1 MDRDPVPGERLDD
14 LPSVS
19 LTELRESLPDTIG
32 RVAHGKE
39 RLLIKRHNRPV
50 AAVVSMDD
58 VRLLEMLDDMLDLE
72 AAAEAL
78 EEIANGGDLKS
89 AAEFRKELGL

>member
-1 MDRDPVPGERLDD
+1 MSRDLTPDERLDH

-50 AAVVSMDD
+50 AAVVPIDD
-58 VRLLEMLDDMLDLE
+58 VRLLEMLDDLLDVN

-78 EEIANGGDLKS
+78 EEIANGGELKS

>member
-1 MDRDPVPGERLDD
+1 MDGDRTPDERIDD

-32 RVAHGKE
+32 RVAHGK
-39 RLLIKRHNRPV
+39 
-50 AAVVSMDD
+50 
-58 VRLLEMLDDMLDLE
+58 VRLLQMLDDMLDLE

-78 EEIANGGDLKS
+78 EEIANGGELKS
-89 AAEFRKELGL
+89 AAGFRKELGL

>member
-1 MDRDPVPGERLDD
+1 MDRPSVPDQRLDD

-58 VRLLEMLDDMLDLE
+58 VRLLETLDNVLDLE

-78 EEIANGGDLKS
+78 EEIASGGDLKS

>member
-1 MDRDPVPGERLDD
+1 VDGDRTPHDRLDD

-19 LTELRESLPDTIG
+19 LTELRESPPDTIG

-50 AAVVSMDD
+50 AALVPMDD

-78 EEIANGGDLKS
+78 EEIANGDELKS
-89 AAEFRKELGL
+89 AAELRKELGL

>member
-1 MDRDPVPGERLDD
+1 MDRDSVPGERLDD

-78 EEIANGGDLKS
+78 EEIASGGDLKS

>member
-1 MDRDPVPGERLDD
+1 MDRDSVPDQRLDD

-78 EEIANGGDLKS
+78 EEIANGGELKS
-89 AAEFRKELGL
+89 AVEFRKELGL

>member
-1 MDRDPVPGERLDD
+1 MNRDLTPDERLDD

-58 VRLLEMLDDMLDLE
+58 VRLLEMLDDVLDLE

-78 EEIANGGDLKS
+78 EEIASGGELKS

>member
-1 MDRDPVPGERLDD
+1 MSSDLTPDERLDH

-50 AAVVSMDD
+50 AAVVPIDD
-58 VRLLEMLDDMLDLE
+58 VRLLEMLDDLLDVN

-78 EEIANGGDLKS
+78 EEIANGGELKS

>member
-1 MDRDPVPGERLDD
+1 MNRDLTPDERLDD

-89 AAEFRKELGL
+89 AVEFREELGL

>member
-1 MDRDPVPGERLDD
+1 MSRDPTPDERLDD
-14 LPSVS
+14 MPSVS

-58 VRLLEMLDDMLDLE
+58 VRLLEMLDDLLDLE

-78 EEIANGGDLKS
+78 EEIANGGELMS
-89 AAEFRKELGL
+89 AAELRKELGL

>member
-1 MDRDPVPGERLDD
+1 MDSDRTPDERIDD

-50 AAVVSMDD
+50 AAVVPMDD
-58 VRLLEMLDDMLDLE
+58 VRLLEMLDDMLDLK

-78 EEIANGGDLKS
+78 EEIASGGELKS
-89 AAEFRKELGL
+89 AAELRKELGL

>member
-1 MDRDPVPGERLDD
+1 MSSDLTPDERLDH

-50 AAVVSMDD
+50 AAVVPIDD
-58 VRLLEMLDDMLDLE
+58 VRLLEMLDDLLDVN

-78 EEIANGGDLKS
+78 EEIANGGELKS
-89 AAEFRKELGL
+89 AAAFRKELGL

>member
-1 MDRDPVPGERLDD
+1 MSRDLTPDERLDH

-50 AAVVSMDD
+50 AAVVPIDD
-58 VRLLEMLDDMLDLE
+58 VRLLEMLDDLLDVN

-78 EEIANGGDLKS
+78 EEIANGGELKS
-89 AAEFRKELGL
+89 AAAFRKELGL

>member
-1 MDRDPVPGERLDD
+1 MDSDRTSNERLDD
-14 LPSVS
+14 LPGAS
-19 LTELRESLPDTIG
+19 LTELRESLPDTMG

-50 AAVVSMDD
+50 AAVVPMDD
-58 VRLLEMLDDMLDLE
+58 ARLLDMLDLE

-78 EEIANGGDLKS
+78 EEIANGDELKS
-89 AAEFRKELGL
+89 AAGFRKEPGL

>member
-1 MDRDPVPGERLDD
+1 MNRDLTPDERLDD

-58 VRLLEMLDDMLDLE
+58 VRLLEMLDDILDLE

-78 EEIANGGDLKS
+78 EEIASGGDLKG

>member
-1 MDRDPVPGERLDD
+1 MDRDPTPDERLDD

-78 EEIANGGDLKS
+78 EEIANGGELKS
-89 AAEFRKELGL
+89 AVEFRKELGL

>member
-1 MDRDPVPGERLDD
+1 MDRDPTPDERLDD

-39 RLLIKRHNRPV
+39 RLLIKRHDRPV

-78 EEIANGGDLKS
+78 QEIAGGGELKS

>member
-1 MDRDPVPGERLDD
+1 MSRDLTPDERLDH

-50 AAVVSMDD
+50 AAVVPMDD
-58 VRLLEMLDDMLDLE
+58 VRLLEMLDDLLDVN

-78 EEIANGGDLKS
+78 EEIANGGELKS
-89 AAEFRKELGL
+89 AAAFRKELGL

>member
-1 MDRDPVPGERLDD
+1 M
-14 LPSVS
+14 PSVS
-19 LTELRESLPDTIG
+19 LTKLRESLPDTIG

-58 VRLLEMLDDMLDLE
+58 VRLLEMLDDVLDLE
-72 AAAEAL
+72 AASEAL
-78 EEIANGGDLKS
+78 EEIANSGDLKS

>member
-1 MDRDPVPGERLDD
+1 MNRDLTPDERLDH

-50 AAVVSMDD
+50 AAMVPMDD
-58 VRLLEMLDDMLDLE
+58 VRLLEMLDDLLDVN

-78 EEIANGGDLKS
+78 EEIANGGELKS

>member
-1 MDRDPVPGERLDD
+1 MDRHLPPDERLDD

-50 AAVVSMDD
+50 AAVVPMDD
-58 VRLLEMLDDMLDLE
+58 VRLLEMLDDLFDLE

-78 EEIANGGDLKS
+78 EEIANGAELKS
-89 AAEFRKELGL
+89 ATEFRKELGL

>member
-1 MDRDPVPGERLDD
+1 MYRDPVPDERLND

-78 EEIANGGDLKS
+78 EEIANGGELKS
-89 AAEFRKELGL
+89 AVEFRKELGL

>member
-1 MDRDPVPGERLDD
+1 MDTDPVPDERSDD

-39 RLLIKRHNRPV
+39 RLIIKRHNRPV

-58 VRLLEMLDDMLDLE
+58 VRLLETLDDMLDLE

-78 EEIANGGDLKS
+78 QEIANGGNLKS